1 MKILRARKYLL
12 MISEEETKNWTNND
26 NNGFSINGENLNS
39 ISNNFKKELIIDQT
53 KQIKL
58 NMHEKN
64 KEKFEK
70 KEDLIKISNQYV

>member
-1 MKILRARKYLL
+1 MKKSKARKYLL
-12 MISEEETKNWTNND
+12 MISEEETKYWINN

-53 KQIKL
+53 KQIKF

-64 KEKFEK
+64 KVKFEK